1 MKAPVAKLAY
11 LTQPAPGVIHLNLQV
26 EGRDYERIE
35 VTRTQL
41 ANMQFQ
47 IAAFALREIA

>member
-11 LTQPAPGVIHLNLQV
+11 LTQPAPGVIVLNLQI
-26 EGRDYERIE
+26 EGREFERVE
-35 VTRTQL
+35 VTRGQL

-47 IAAFALREIA
+47 IASFALKEIV